1 MSLLDAQTIFC
12 PYCGES
18 IIILIDPSILQ
29 QNYVEDCSVC
39 CRPIT
44 LEITL
49 MGEGI
54 AVTARREDEC

>member
-1 MSLLDAQTIFC
+1 MFC
-12 PYCGES
+12 PYCGEF
-18 IIILIDPSILQ
+18 ITILIDPSILQ